1 MVLISCRQYLFLI
14 RISFPEPDSHIF
26 SHKGGLQ
33 VPNNPNNNNN
43 IAPQYP
49 ALIHETN
56 YIPANGYQVDAYRN
70 SINSQQQWLPDHR
83 ITQSRQDWPQ
93 QPDLQQEMQPVLP
106 QIRPDWP
113 VRQMPPIQIQEKQP
127 ATIPEKMIP
136 KKVDESTSVEE
147 PDVYDEED
155 ESKPTEPP
163 KKKQRKHKNK
173 LRENKKHGKEANDE
187 KPMHEQL
194 QMIRKDLD
202 MEFADHDG
210 AAERP
215 GGAVLSLTLGR
226 FLL

>member
-1 MVLISCRQYLFLI
+1 MFFKNNFY
-14 RISFPEPDSHIF
+14 FPEPDSHIF

-33 VPNNPNNNNN
+33 VPNNLNNNNN
-43 IAPQYP
+43 NLAPQYP

-56 YIPANGYQVDAYRN
+56 YVPVNGYQVDAYRN

-93 QPDLQQEMQPVLP
+93 QPDLQQDMQPVLP
-106 QIRPDWP
+106 QIRADWP
-113 VRQMPPIQIQEKQP
+113 VRQMPPIPIQEKQP
-127 ATIPEKMIP
+127 ENIPEKMVP
-136 KKVDESTSVEE
+136 KKVDEPTSAED

-155 ESKPTEPP
+155 ETKPTEPP

-173 LRENKKHGKEANDE
+173 LKEKENKKHGKEATNDE

-215 GGAVLSLTLGR
+215 GGAVLSLTLGIG
-226 FLL
+226 FFFYF